1 MTRAVGRTIA
11 IRLGLGP
18 AQLKKLLATVGHG
31 DVVIVAAVDRLSRDT
46 TDSMVI
52 ARDLH
57 KAGAGLRSLRLSSID
72 GSYRAL
78 RQKQGKPAIVLRSDD
93 FTATDV
99 RACELTPPQPPKP

>member
-1 MTRAVGRTIA
+1 VPTRNDPRRRSDNRHTAR
-11 IRLGLGP
+11 LGP

-57 KAGAGLRSLRLSSID
+57 KALACVRS
-72 GSYRAL
+72 
-78 RQKQGKPAIVLRSDD
+78 
-93 FTATDV
+93 
-99 RACELTPPQPPKP
+99 ACRR